1 MFKNY
6 AVTVE
11 GVTPLMTNRFV
22 GDIGVDDGNSRPGF
36 RGEEGTPREQAWNT
50 LYFSG
55 DGETL
60 IIPGP
65 NVFASLMEAGKWF
78 KIGRVKVTT
87 VKTSLLPACL
97 HLEELVLPIEHKD
110 EWEVDSRPVRIPA
123 TGGRI
128 IRHRAIF
135 NDWKLNFTL
144 HLDSTLLAPKMLRE
158 IVDAAGSRIGLGDFR
173 PQTKGPFGKYV
184 VTNWEQLK

>member
-22 GDIGVDDGNSRPGF
+22 GDIGVDDGNSRPVF

-50 LYFSG
+50 LYFGS

-97 HLEELVLPIEHKD
+97 HLEELVLPIEYKD

-128 IRHRAIF
+128 IRHRAVF
-135 NDWKLNFTL
+135 NDWRLSFTL
-144 HLDSTLLAPKMLRE
+144 NLDATLLAPKMLRE
-158 IVDAAGSRIGLGDFR
+158 IADAAGSRIGLGDFR

-184 VTNWEQLK
+184 VTSWEQLK